1 MREPRTIP
9 RSARAALVGFVSA
22 LAMLIAAAP
31 AGAAASRNRS
41 APAPAA
47 LPPALQALEAKL
59 AQLQLSSVKLTAAFV
74 AEGPGRK
81 RSAVSR
87 GPFGP
92 FGTRARDAISEALF
106 SLTEEVSFVEQK
118 ASFEGSVFGIPVSG
132 RVIGH
137 TTYTR
142 EPAVASV
149 DHGRPWVRSVGKE
162 GALEGIGGLNIGA
175 PGAVSGDSPH
185 AFGEVVSEL
194 AHARSIVELPPRVLD
209 EQPVTGFVA
218 SVPAGAGEG
227 GSAPRSG
234 RARRRAQPL
243 QRYEVFFAENGV
255 PLLVRESM
263 RSRRG
268 QIAFFVA
275 QSVAWINQPIAPV
288 LPPPASET
296 ITQAQLERLT
306 SRHRKARKIA
316 RSKQ

>member
-1 MREPRTIP
+1 M
-9 RSARAALVGFVSA
+9 AA
-22 LAMLIAAAP
+22 LAMLTAAAP
-31 AGAAASRNRS
+31 AGAAASRKRP
-41 APAPAA
+41 APTPAA

-81 RSAVSR
+81 RSAVSN

-92 FGTRARDAISEALF
+92 FGRRARGAISEALF

-118 ASFEGSVFGIPVSG
+118 GSFEGSVFGIPVSG
-132 RVIGH
+132 RVIGD

-149 DHGRPWVRSVGKE
+149 DHGRPWVQSMSKE
-162 GALEGIGGLNIGA
+162 GPLEGIGGLKVGT
-175 PGAVSGDSPH
+175 PGAVGGSSPD
-185 AFGEVVSEL
+185 AFGQVVSEF

-234 RARRRAQPL
+234 RAGHRARPL
-243 QRYEVFFAENGV
+243 QRYEVFFAEDGV
-255 PLLVRESM
+255 PLLVREWM
-263 RSRRG
+263 RTRRG

-275 QSVAWINQPIAPV
+275 ESVAWINQPIAPV

-296 ITQAQLERLT
+296 ITQAGLERLT
-306 SRHRKARKIA
+306 SRHRKAKKIV
-316 RSKQ
+316 RIKQ